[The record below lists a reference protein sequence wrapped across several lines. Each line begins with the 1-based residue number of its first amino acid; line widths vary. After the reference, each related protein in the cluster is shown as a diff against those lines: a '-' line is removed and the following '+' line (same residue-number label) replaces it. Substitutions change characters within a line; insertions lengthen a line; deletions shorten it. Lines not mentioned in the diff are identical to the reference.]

1 MKKSKFCNKWRRP
14 RLLIMGCG
22 DVGMRILPLL
32 STQLNRHLAG
42 KNQLI
47 TLDNHLQTASKSV
60 DISDLTDSN
69 LPLNFQLN
77 FPHNSSLNSPLNWRV
92 FATTSQAARCAEIR
106 AAGAIPIVANLDNPA
121 TLKRLANL
129 ADWIIMLAP
138 PPSTGTKDTRSRH
151 LINALSAPQ
160 KGVTMPKKRVVYI
173 STTGVYGDC
182 AGALI
187 DETKPVNPNNA
198 RAIRR
203 VDAENV
209 WRQWAQQ
216 TGAQL
221 SILRV
226 PGIYAANR
234 LPIERLNK
242 GTPALVKNEDVFTNH
257 IHADDLAKI
266 CLAALFKAKPQRIYH
281 AVDDSQLLMGEYFD
295 AVAAHFKLNPP
306 PRLSR
311 TELSQQVSPMLLSF
325 MSESRRLK
333 NDRMKQELGVRLIYK
348 TVQEGISQLL

>member
-14 RLLIMGCG
+14 RLLIIGCG

-32 STQLNRHLAG
+32 RTQLNRHFAIN
-42 KNQLI
+42 NQQI
-47 TLDNHLQTASKSV
+47 TSNKHPQTALKSSTNGN
-60 DISDLTDSN
+60 DIFAKS
-69 LPLNFQLN
+69 QQ
-77 FPHNSSLNSPLNWRV
+77 NWRV
-92 FATTSQAARCAEIR
+92 FATTSQATRCAEIR
-106 AAGAIPIVANLDNPA
+106 AAGAMPIVANLDNPA
-121 TLKRLANL
+121 TLQRLAHL
-129 ADWIIMLAP
+129 ADWLIMLAP
-138 PPSTGTKDTRSRH
+138 PPSTGTKDMRSRH
-151 LINALSAPQ
+151 LIHALSAQQ
-160 KGVTMPKKRVVYI
+160 KGAKIQQKRVIYI

-187 DETKPVNPNNA
+187 DETKSVNPHNA

-234 LPIERLNK
+234 LPIDRLLK

-281 AVDDSQLLMGEYFD
+281 AVDDSQLLMGDYFD
-295 AVAAHFKLNPP
+295 IVAAHFALTPP
-306 PRLSR
+306 PRLTR
-311 TELSQQVSPMLLSF
+311 AELSQQVSPMLLSF
-325 MSESRRLK
+325 MSESRRLT
-333 NDRMKQELGVRLIYK
+333 NHRLKQELGVRLIYK
-348 TVQEGISQLL
+348 TVQEGIDQLNNDLTTNLK